1 MKNKITAYVE
11 TAFRDAPKNERS
23 ENVKKEILQNLL
35 DKYDDLIA
43 EGRGEEEAYA
53 VTVSGA
59 GDLSGIVEDLKCR
72 ESSPLDA
79 FEKARAD
86 EAKAKEQKRLKKERK
101 KFNRFTSWYWPLVV
115 CVYLIGSFLFRAWA
129 YSWILFLL
137 AAAGADAAKYVIR
150 KSDEKARRNA
160 LNGMVWL
167 GITSLYFI
175 VSFAT
180 GRWGIT
186 WLIFVL
192 GIAVENLV
200 RALTNPDDDEDDDD
214 EEDGK

>member
-86 EAKAKEQKRLKKERK
+86 EAKAKEQKRQKRERK
-101 KFNRFTSWYWPLVV
+101 KFKRFSSWYWPLVV

-137 AAAGADAAKYVIR
+137 AAAGSDVVKYMIR
-150 KSDEKARRNA
+150 RSDEKARRSA

-180 GRWGIT
+180 DRWGIT

-200 RALTNPDDDEDDDD
+200 HALLNRDDDDD
-214 EEDGK
+214 EEDDE